1 MPGRR
6 GDQEFVSADC
16 RLCWWIWTRERFEV
30 FEDKNQTQMVKC
42 FQDLKYSKDEIQTL
56 PRMFSGFDI
65 YCKDEFQTQM
75 LKCFQDLE
83 YL

>member
-1 MPGRR
+1 
-6 GDQEFVSADC
+6 
-16 RLCWWIWTRERFEV
+16 
-30 FEDKNQTQMVKC
+30 MVKC